1 MSNNY
6 LMEAE
11 KAAAQRRR
19 RAVLWCRIRCS
30 VMELVRKP
38 WKVLLIAVLC
48 VVTVLVYG
56 NKPAILALF
65 PGDGRFKLPTQI
77 LSISFSA
84 MIVLGFTVS
93 LLGLLILLGTPL
105 HAKRIETSLIHVG
118 LTDRFG
124 FPPVLVFFG
133 KTSKRSAV
141 RTMQFLS
148 RGIAREEWEKRQ
160 YAIEDVLNCHFT
172 EPITYGKSRN
182 YIVLTVAPGVAAT
195 RTEPLYDDE
204 L

>member
-1 MSNNY
+1 MSNNS

-11 KAAAQRRR
+11 KAVAQRRR
-19 RAVLWCRIRCS
+19 RAVLWCRIRS
-30 VMELVRKP
+30 GVMELVRKP

-48 VVTVLVYG
+48 AVTVLVYR
-56 NKPAILALF
+56 NKPVVLALF
-65 PGDGRFKLPTQI
+65 PGDSRFKLPTQI

-84 MIVLGFTVS
+84 MIVLAFIFS
-93 LLGLLILLGTPL
+93 FLGLLVLLGTPL
-105 HAKRIETSLIHVG
+105 HSKLVETSLAHIG
-118 LTDRFG
+118 LTDRYG
-124 FPPVLVFFG
+124 FPPVLVFWG
-133 KTSKRSAV
+133 KTNKRSAV

-148 RGIAREEWEKRQ
+148 RGVAREEWEKRQ
-160 YAIEDVLNCHFT
+160 SAIEDVLNCHFT

-182 YIVLTVAPGVAAT
+182 YIVLTVAPGVAVT